1 MSRRASV
8 LRDPETAEEV
18 SGSDLPRGLQSLFKV
33 FGAVIAPTTA
43 VTALAFYFAVKR
55 QETLSR
61 HFGIDTSVLGFSA
74 QDYLLRGG
82 DALFVILLFVALLGL
97 AAVRVHQVLD
107 ERFQRARTE
116 KWTTPT
122 IVGMK
127 LLGFILLVL
136 GVIAVFEPLP
146 FNPHFL
152 FRSTSFG
159 IGISLLAYGFYL
171 DNRFVKPA
179 MARQETSWLSS
190 ASVMLV
196 VVIVFLSLFWT
207 TKDLA
212 QALGRGQAVRLESA
226 IDTLPGVVVYSQSD
240 LGIEAPGVVSENSPG
255 GEATFNH
262 RYEGLRL
269 LVRSDD
275 KYFLVPDDWS
285 HDDGVT
291 LVLPDDDSLRV
302 EFEAG
307 GQ

>member
-8 LRDPETAEEV
+8 LRDPETAKEV

-240 LGIEAPGVVSENSPG
+240 LGIEAPGVVSEKSPG

-275 KYFLVPDDWS
+275 KYFLIPDDWS

-307 GQ
+307 AP

>member
-1 MSRRASV
+1 MSRRASI
-8 LRDPETAEEV
+8 LRDSGTVEEV
-18 SGSDLPRGLQSLFKV
+18 PSSDLPRGLQSLGKV
-33 FGAVIAPTTA
+33 LGAVLAPTTA

-61 HFGIDTSVLGFSA
+61 HFGIDTSVLGFSV

-82 DALFVILLFVALLGL
+82 DALFVILLFVALVGL
-97 AAVRVHQVLD
+97 AVIQLHRALVD
-107 ERFQRARTE
+107 RFQRARTE
-116 KWTTPT
+116 RWKTPV
-122 IVGMK
+122 IVGLK
-127 LLGFILLVL
+127 LLGLVL
-136 GVIAVFEPLP
+136 LLLGVVAVFEPLP

-179 MARQETSWLSS
+179 PAIRETSWLSS
-190 ASVMLV
+190 VSVILI

-212 QALGRGQAVRLESA
+212 QALGRGQARRLEGSLA
-226 IDTLPGVVVYSQSD
+226 TLPGAVVYSQRD
-240 LGIEAPGVVSENSPG
+240 LGVDAPGVVAEVLPG
-255 GEATFNH
+255 GETTFTY

-275 KYFLVPDDWS
+275 KYFLIPDDWS
-285 HDDGVT
+285 HGDGVT
-291 LVLPDDDSLRV
+291 LVLRDDDSLRV
-302 EFEAG
+302 EFEPGAP
-307 GQ
+307 